1 MGEDPPLCC
10 NCKGALC
17 NPNILREVTDTAGRV
32 DRVKGPV
39 LLGCFF
45 FALPSTL
52 GLDISGWLNIDFE
65 VLVCLKNTAVKNI
78 SVLLACTRCYM

>member
-45 FALPSTL
+45 FCSAIYTGTGYL
-52 GLDISGWLNIDFE
+52 WVVE
-65 VLVCLKNTAVKNI
+65 
-78 SVLLACTRCYM
+78 Y

>member
-1 MGEDPPLCC
+1 MGEDPPLCY

-45 FALPSTL
+45 LLCHLHWDWISL
-52 GLDISGWLNIDFE
+52 GG
-65 VLVCLKNTAVKNI
+65 
-78 SVLLACTRCYM
+78 